1 MMESVQLDFWNIIF
15 LVAGGQG
22 IFLAALL
29 ALSKG
34 KNKNANITL
43 AVFVLLFSLNTL
55 ENVAFWTRYELVEP
69 HISGATRS
77 FVFLFGPLLLLYAK
91 QLVDDSFNLTARDVW
106 HLVPFAIH
114 ILFHLNYYFLDEESK
129 RQIIINGGDSNL
141 WFRLVFQVGV
151 CLHLAYYSFLL
162 FKFVKSSQDDQHQ
175 SLITSTFYGLSIY
188 AFIFAAYY
196 ILIYAVDFKI
206 EYDYVLSLIG
216 TVGIYQ
222 IGYVAFVRPELL
234 HGFVRREPRAKK
246 YEKSALTREEGERY
260 QTEILRLLQ
269 KEKIHLSTDL
279 RLSELAGRLGISTNH
294 TSQVINEYFGK
305 TFHELLTEYRIQ
317 EALSRLDDP
326 DNNEK
331 LLSIALNSGFNNRTS
346 FNQLFKKYVGCSPGE
361 YKEKVKV

>member
-1 MMESVQLDFWNIIF
+1 MESVQLDFWNIIF

-29 ALSKG
+29 ALGKG
-34 KNKNANITL
+34 KHRNANLVL
-43 AVFVLLFSLNTL
+43 ALFVLLFSLNTL
-55 ENVAFWTRYELVEP
+55 ENVAFWTRYELIVP
-69 HISGATRS
+69 HISGSTRS
-77 FVFLFGPLLLLYAK
+77 FVFLFGPLLLFYTK
-91 QLVDDSFNLTARDVW
+91 QLLDDNFKLAKRDVW
-106 HLVPFAIH
+106 HLVPFAIY
-114 ILFHLNYYFLDEESK
+114 ILLHLKFYFLDAESK
-129 RQIIINGGDSNL
+129 RQVIMADGYSNL
-141 WFRLVFQVGV
+141 AFRLTFQVGV
-151 CLHLAYYSFLL
+151 CVHLAYYSFLL
-162 FKFVKSSQDDQHQ
+162 YRLVKSNKEEQYQK
-175 SLITSTFYGLSIY
+175 LVASTFYGLSIY
-188 AFIFAAYY
+188 AIIFAAYY
-196 ILIYAVDFKI
+196 TLIYAIDFKI

-216 TVGIYQ
+216 TIGIYQ
-222 IGYVAFVRPELL
+222 VGYLAFVRPEVL
-234 HGFVRREPRAKK
+234 HGFVRKESVAKK

-260 QTEILRLLQ
+260 QREILRLLQ
-269 KEKIHLSTDL
+269 EEKIHLSTDL

>member
-1 MMESVQLDFWNIIF
+1 MESVQLDFWNIIF

-29 ALSKG
+29 ALGKG
-34 KNKNANITL
+34 KHRNANLVL
-43 AVFVLLFSLNTL
+43 ALFVLLFSLNTL
-55 ENVAFWTRYELVEP
+55 ENVAFWTRYELVVP
-69 HISGATRS
+69 HISGTTRS
-77 FVFLFGPLLLLYAK
+77 FVFLFGPLLLLYVK
-91 QLVDDSFNLTARDVW
+91 HLIDEGFKLTARDIW
-106 HLVPFAIH
+106 HLVPFAIY
-114 ILFHLNYYFLDEESK
+114 ILFHLNFYLLDAESK
-129 RQIIINGGDSNL
+129 RQVIMADGSSNL
-141 WFRLVFQVGV
+141 WFRLTFQVGV
-151 CLHLAYYSFLL
+151 CVHLAYYSFLL
-162 FKFVKSSQDDQHQ
+162 FQVARSNKGDYSQP
-175 SLITSTFYGLSIY
+175 LVTSTFYGLSIY
-188 AFIFAAYY
+188 TFIFAAYY

-216 TVGIYQ
+216 TVGVYQ
-222 IGYVAFVRPELL
+222 IGYLAFVKPEVL
-234 HGFVRREPRAKK
+234 HGFVRKESSAKK
-246 YEKSALTREEGERY
+246 YEKSALTRQEGERY
-260 QTEILRLLQ
+260 QNEILRLLE

-326 DNNEK
+326 ENNEK